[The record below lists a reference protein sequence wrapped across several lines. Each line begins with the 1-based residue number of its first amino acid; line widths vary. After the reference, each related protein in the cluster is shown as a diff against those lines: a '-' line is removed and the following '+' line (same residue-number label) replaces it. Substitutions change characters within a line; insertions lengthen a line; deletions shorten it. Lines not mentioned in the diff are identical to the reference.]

1 MQEEND
7 ILERLKH
14 PEREPERRKMTR
26 NLFIR
31 NVLNSVFSLMAL
43 VAMVGL
49 LVVKQQP
56 YLMWCY
62 WLGLFAVIVKMAE
75 VALESLQASI
85 AEAGIEPCAVN
96 A

>member
-31 NVLNSVFSLMAL
+31 NVLNSVFILMAL

-49 LVVKQQP
+49 LIVKQQP

-62 WLGLFAVIVKMAE
+62 WLGLFTVIVKMAE
-75 VALESLQASI
+75 VSLRLT
-85 AEAGIEPCAVN
+85 GMKK
-96 A
+96 

>member
-7 ILERLKH
+7 ILERLEH

-31 NVLNSVFSLMAL
+31 NILNSVFILMAL

-49 LVVKQQP
+49 LIVKQQP

-62 WLGLFAVIVKMAE
+62 WLGLFAVIVKMVE
-75 VALESLQASI
+75 VALRLP
-85 AEAGIEPCAVN
+85 GMKK
-96 A
+96 

>member
-31 NVLNSVFSLMAL
+31 NVLNSVFILMAL

-56 YLMWCY
+56 KQWASVLLNTDCWP
-62 WLGLFAVIVKMAE
+62 LSS
-75 VALESLQASI
+75 ALPLQHLPVSCI
-85 AEAGIEPCAVN
+85 
-96 A
+96 

>member
-31 NVLNSVFSLMAL
+31 MAL

-49 LVVKQQP
+49 LIVKQQP

-75 VALESLQASI
+75 VALRLP
-85 AEAGIEPCAVN
+85 GMKK
-96 A
+96 

>member
-7 ILERLKH
+7 ILERLEH

-31 NVLNSVFSLMAL
+31 NILNSVFILMAL

-75 VALESLQASI
+75 VALRLP
-85 AEAGIEPCAVN
+85 GMKK
-96 A
+96 